1 MPKTNPNRTTST
13 TPLAVA
19 HRDAQAAAH
28 HAALKPQVVRSPQL
42 RDVLRMLPPELRT
55 SENTYI
61 SINSYG
67 AKHEVYIYV
76 YLRDLS
82 SFKDDPRLTRVL
94 ERFAGDE
101 WTADT
106 TDWTGNTLPNRDYR
120 FTRTTPWVTD
130 MRSPHARWLAEYGDL
145 PTSLMVSVTLAAY
158 VRSDSPTCRIVTTG
172 IKEEIVRR
180 EIREIV
186 CE

>member
-1 MPKTNPNRTTST
+1 MPDTNNC
-13 TPLAVA
+13 PLHRAY
-19 HRDAQAAAH
+19 RDAQVAAH
-28 HAALKPQVVRSPQL
+28 HAALKPQVTRSPEV
-42 RDVLRMLPPELRT
+42 RAVLRMLPPELRT
-55 SENTYI
+55 ADTTYV
-61 SINSYG
+61 SVNSFG

-76 YLRDLS
+76 YLRDLDN
-82 SFKDDPRLTRVL
+82 FKDDPRLTRVL
-94 ERFAGDE
+94 ERFAGEE

-120 FTRTTPWVTD
+120 FTRTTPWVTS
-130 MRSPHARWLAEYGDL
+130 MRSTHARWLAEHDSL
-145 PTSLMVSVTLAAY
+145 PTSLYVSVTLAAY

-180 EIREIV
+180 EIKEIV

>member
-1 MPKTNPNRTTST
+1 MPKQTPAR
-13 TPLAVA
+13 TPLAFA
-19 HRDAQAAAH
+19 YRDTLAAMH
-28 HAALKPQVVRSPQL
+28 HAALKPQVARSPEV
-42 RDVLRMLPPELRT
+42 RAVLRMLPPALRT
-55 SENTYI
+55 SDTTYV

-67 AKHEVYIYV
+67 AKHEVYIYAH
-76 YLRDLS
+76 LRNLDN
-82 SFKDDPRLTRVL
+82 FKDDPRLARVL
-94 ERFAGDE
+94 ERFTDAPE
-101 WTADT
+101 VWEANT

-130 MRSPHARWLAEYGDL
+130 MRSPHARWLAEHGDL
-145 PTSLMVSVTLAAY
+145 PTSLYISVTLAAY

-180 EIREIV
+180 EIKEIV